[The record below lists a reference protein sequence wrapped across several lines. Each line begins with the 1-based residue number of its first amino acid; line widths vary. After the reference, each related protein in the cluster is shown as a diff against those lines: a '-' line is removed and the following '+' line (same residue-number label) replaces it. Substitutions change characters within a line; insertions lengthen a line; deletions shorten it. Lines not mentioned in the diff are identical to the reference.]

1 MKRFNNFDS
10 MDLGVAI
17 VAVILLLALAI
28 GLCAFEAWI
37 AMLLWNAILVPM
49 FAAPEMT
56 FWPMWGLMV
65 LCGILFK
72 SININKKD

>member
-1 MKRFNNFDS
+1 MKHFNDFGS
-10 MDLGVAI
+10 MGLGEAI
-17 VAVILLLALAI
+17 IAVILLLALVF

-49 FAAPEMT
+49 FAAPEMA
-56 FWPMWGLMV
+56 FWPMWGLII

-72 SININKKD
+72 SVNINKKD